1 MSAVSLAPTRLNL
14 VRAVRR
20 LERLSRGAAVL
31 RRKREAL
38 VTELFRLARPAADAR
53 EQIAAAAQRAY
64 PLLGSALA
72 LQGQAGVRATGWPG
86 RDLAVEVSAGSVWG
100 VVVSRIESRPAI
112 ARTLGARGTAPA
124 GTGPAAVQAATE
136 FEKLAELLLDAAPR
150 EMLLR
155 RLGQALAQTSRQVHS
170 LEHRL
175 SPRLQGDIAR
185 VRQVLDERER
195 EERLRLQTLAR
206 SSRHRAFTIPSSSPR
221 QYDYVS
227 TEPR

>member
-1 MSAVSLAPTRLNL
+1 MSVATLAPTRLNL

-53 EQIAAAAQRAY
+53 EQISAAALRAY

-72 LQGQAGVRATGWPG
+72 QQGQAGVRATGWPG
-86 RDLAVEVSAGSVWG
+86 RDLTVEVVPGSVWG
-100 VVVSRIESRPAI
+100 IIVSRIVARPPM

-124 GTGPAAVQAATE
+124 GTGLAAIQAADG
-136 FEKLAELLLDAAPR
+136 FEKLTELLLDAAPR

-175 SPRLQGDIAR
+175 SPRLRGDISR
-185 VRQVLDERER
+185 VRQVLEERER
-195 EERLRLQTLAR
+195 EERLRLQSLTR
-206 SSRHRAFTIPSSSPR
+206 RRRGSGIITTSS
-221 QYDYVS
+221 
-227 TEPR
+227 